1 MTPRRHTAYR
11 YIFADAFLPFLDVEK
26 ETYIV
31 TVSSLSL
38 PHQNSTTS
46 NSSKK
51 KIQAIIV
58 KSQYRVRVSE
68 LARVYLQL

>member
-1 MTPRRHTAYR
+1 MTPRRHTAYC

-26 ETYIV
+26 ETHIV

-38 PHQNSTTS
+38 IKTLLQAIRAR
-46 NSSKK
+46 